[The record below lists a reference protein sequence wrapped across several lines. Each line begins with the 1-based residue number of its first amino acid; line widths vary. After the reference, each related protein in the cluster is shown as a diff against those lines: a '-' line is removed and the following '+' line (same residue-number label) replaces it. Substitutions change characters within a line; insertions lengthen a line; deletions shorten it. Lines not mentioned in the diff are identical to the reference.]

1 MLAAWAMRD
10 AQLIAPHY
18 GLKSP
23 SRLHGRSDTLPDPAA
38 LDAGSERLAAL
49 GHYSGAMFHYA
60 GEWFWGVDRLF
71 HLEQWLR
78 DLGACKDPALAFI
91 CPRPVIDVA
100 GIDASALTLDFYPSL
115 NSPSPRSSMTAR
127 SR

>member
-1 MLAAWAMRD
+1 
-10 AQLIAPHY
+10 
-18 GLKSP
+18 
-23 SRLHGRSDTLPDPAA
+23 
-38 LDAGSERLAAL
+38 
-49 GHYSGAMFHYA
+49 MFYYA

-78 DLGACKDPALAFI
+78 DLGACKDPMLPFI

-115 NSPSPRSSMTAR
+115 NSPYTAIIYDRTIAMARECGIRLEHKPVLPMIMRGCPPRGRRAPTSCSMPSVKRNISA
-127 SR
+127 SVSDP